1 MLRTGN
7 EYRES
12 IRDGRE
18 IWIDGERVHDMTTH
32 PAFKPIIDVRA
43 RMYDMA
49 HETQYQAQLSYQ
61 DSETKELN
69 TTFHTPPRTPEDWQ
83 EKDAALDAVMKD
95 IGGVVIRVSDESV
108 GEMWSLYDGQEMLN
122 EVDPQFAK
130 NIEQHILRTT
140 REDPFHVSA
149 NTDPKGDRSKT
160 PQEQDPDLLLHVVK
174 KPMQGSLCAVQ
185 NLKRRRPM
193 PIKLL
198 SNRPLPDGPETKNF
212 RIMRSVLFAIWVL
225 PDSNTFAGVDS
236 PDACRSKIIRWP
248 TVLMKSILCWCLI
261 MF

>member
-18 IWIDGERVHDMTTH
+18 IWIDGERVPDMTTH

-61 DSETKELN
+61 DAETKELN
-69 TTFHTPPRTPEDWQ
+69 TTFHKPPRTPEDWQ

-160 PQEQDPDLLLHVVK
+160 PMEK
-174 KPMQGSLCAVQ
+174 
-185 NLKRRRPM
+185 
-193 PIKLL
+193 
-198 SNRPLPDGPETKNF
+198 
-212 RIMRSVLFAIWVL
+212 
-225 PDSNTFAGVDS
+225 DSD
-236 PDACRSKIIRWP
+236 K
-248 TVLMKSILCWCLI
+248 
-261 MF
+261 